1 MNVFVT
7 GAAGFVGSAVAAAF
21 ARAGHD
27 VRGLTRN
34 PAKRAFLA
42 AMEVEAVVGSM
53 QSPASY
59 RDVAARCEV
68 LVHAAIEYGPESW
81 SLDRKTIETL
91 LGTARPGAP
100 RLIVYTSGV
109 WVHGESRGRTMDET
123 TPIAPPPFVARRAEH
138 EALVRGADDGRGLR
152 TLVVRPGCVYG
163 GAGGL
168 TAAWFDGALKG
179 GAARIVGHGEN
190 HWAMVHRDDLARV
203 YVLAAESWLGGE
215 TIDVVDGAETTVL
228 DCARAAA
235 GPSRPSSTRRSAR
248 WARSPSASRW
258 TSGST
263 ARRSAACSA
272 GRRAT
277 AASPPA
283 RPATPAPSAP
293 RPDVVRRAE
302 RAAAPIPP
310 RAAAAFAGGRA
321 TDAARRAAQ
330 GACASSGSG
339 AGRRDRRGSR

>member
-34 PAKRAFLA
+34 PAKRALLA

-100 RLIVYTSGV
+100 RLVVYTSGV

-228 DCARAAA
+228 DCARAASEA
-235 GPSRPSSTRRSAR
+235 VG
-248 WARSPSASRW
+248 
-258 TSGST
+258 
-263 ARRSAACSA
+263 
-272 GRRAT
+272 
-277 AASPPA
+277 
-283 RPATPAPSAP
+283 
-293 RPDVVRRAE
+293 
-302 RAAAPIPP
+302 
-310 RAAAAFAGGRA
+310 AGGRTVA
-321 TDAARRAAQ
+321 TDLDEALRAMGPIAECLALDQRIDGSKVRGLLGWTPRHRGFAAGAARYARSFRAAP
-330 GACASSGSG
+330 
-339 AGRRDRRGSR
+339 